1 MIQKIHLWIGIIIG
15 LFFSLSGL
23 SGSILVFDDE
33 LDVYFNANLWRV
45 EPQSDVIRLDEATHK
60 VQSIFAGH
68 TVLLAR
74 LPREPDHSI
83 EYWIK
88 KNEIFEQVYVD
99 PWTLDILGRRDE
111 HAGFLGFLH
120 DLHVHLL
127 ADDDGLF
134 VNGILGL
141 ILILTLLTGLWLA
154 WPGWRKLIGALRVP
168 RKSARFARWFALH
181 RSAGLVSMLLLFI
194 VALTGA
200 AMVFYKPTNAALVAV
215 FGGPGLSEPPLIE
228 HIDPHALQ
236 KLPSALLRTAESE
249 IPGASATWLRFPGK
263 PEMPFVVRLKY
274 PGDSHPNGTSYV
286 ALDSFSGEVLMA
298 HDAKSSGTGQQIA
311 DMKYPL
317 HIGTAAGV
325 PGRLLI
331 FVTGFIPAILFVTGI
346 YTWWCRRKQT
356 QIKTASFSRS
366 VSFDSNLTSAE
377 KESTVMTEHN
387 RENQS

>member
-1 MIQKIHLWIGIIIG
+1 MIQKVHLWIGIIIG

-33 LDVYFNANLWRV
+33 LDMYFNANLWRV
-45 EPQSDVIRLDEATHK
+45 EPQSDVMRLDEATHK
-60 VQSIFAGH
+60 VQSYFTGH
-68 TVLLAR
+68 AVLLAR

-88 KNEIFEQVYVD
+88 KNEVLEQVYVD
-99 PWTLDILGRRDE
+99 PWTLEILGRRDE

-141 ILILTLLTGLWLA
+141 ILLLTVLTGLWLA
-154 WPGWRKLIGALRVP
+154 WPGWRKLVNALRVP
-168 RKSARFARWFALH
+168 RKSTRFASWFALH
-181 RSAGLVSMLLLFI
+181 RSAGLISMLLLFV

-228 HIDPHALQ
+228 HIEPHDIQ
-236 KLPSALLRTAESE
+236 KLPSTLLRTAESE
-249 IPGASATWLRFPGK
+249 IPGANATWLRFPVK

-274 PGDSHPNGTSYV
+274 PDDSHPNGTSYV
-286 ALDSFSGEVLMA
+286 ALNSFSGDVMMA

-317 HIGTAAGV
+317 HIGTAAGLS
-325 PGRLLI
+325 GRMLI
-331 FVTGFIPAILFVTGI
+331 FVTGFIPTILFVTGI
-346 YTWWCRRKQT
+346 YTWWFRRNQT
-356 QIKTASFSRS
+356 LNKTATSFRS
-366 VSFDSNLTSAE
+366 VSLDSDPSVAE
-377 KESTVMTEHN
+377 NECNVITEHN
-387 RENQS
+387 RKNQS